1 MSSPVRVGST
11 YSPSGELTSDTRTR
25 TLHAGIH
32 GFVTRSIRGYDTR
45 ALKQRI
51 VGVVASVLGGALLGP
66 HFARIVR
73 GGSGDDD
80 DKECEQ
86 EDAARALEDLLLALR
101 VIDQFGVLT
110 VWCLP
115 HDSLMF
121 VRRNCAPAAVR
132 LLDETFNR
140 GAHSLL
146 FVASQAPTVTDP
158 IAQLLTT
165 RLSCSSA

>member
-1 MSSPVRVGST
+1 M
-11 YSPSGELTSDTRTR
+11 
-25 TLHAGIH
+25 
-32 GFVTRSIRGYDTR
+32 TRSIRGYDTR

-73 GGSGDDD
+73 GGSGDADD
-80 DKECEQ
+80 DEQNDCEQ
-86 EDAARALEDLLLALR
+86 ADAATALENLLLALR
-101 VIDQFGVLT
+101 VIDQFGVLK
-110 VWCLP
+110 VRCLP

-121 VRRNCAPAAVR
+121 VRRNCAPAAER

-146 FVASQAPTVTDP
+146 FVAA
-158 IAQLLTT
+158 
-165 RLSCSSA
+165 